1 MKKQRKNA
9 GSILRMAVALSLVA
23 TLLPLPAYAKT
34 HYGGTHS
41 SPNEAGRTLED
52 LVKPLPQP
60 PDPEK
65 QRPSFEDAL
74 SDAKEQSDPSND
86 SESNATDDDPEEE
99 SPDSVSQE
107 DAEAA
112 NEATTAQENEHTTR
126 HRINIDNDDK
136 DNVDEGDDQEEDE
149 TEYSLVL
156 LVVTATGIALI
167 AAIFNYIVKR
177 KKND

>member
-1 MKKQRKNA
+1 MKKQRKSA
-9 GSILRMAVALSLVA
+9 GSILRIAVALSLAV
-23 TLLPLPAYAKT
+23 TLLPLPAYAKA
-34 HYGGTHS
+34 HYGGTDFS
-41 SPNEAGRTLED
+41 SNGPEGA
-52 LVKPLPQP
+52 VSSQP
-60 PDPEK
+60 PDVEL
-65 QRPSFEDAL
+65 RVSLGDAL
-74 SDAKEQSDPSND
+74 SDAKEQSDSSND

-112 NEATTAQENEHTTR
+112 NEATTAQENERTTR
-126 HRINIDNDDK
+126 LHISIDDDE
-136 DNVDEGDDQEEDE
+136 DDVDEGDDQEEDE
-149 TEYSLVL
+149 TENPLVL

>member
-9 GSILRMAVALSLVA
+9 GSILRIAVALSLAV
-23 TLLPLPAYAKT
+23 TLLPLPAYAKA
-34 HYGGTHS
+34 HYGGRDFS
-41 SPNEAGRTLED
+41 SNGPEGA
-52 LVKPLPQP
+52 VSSQP
-60 PDPEK
+60 PDVEL
-65 QRPSFEDAL
+65 RVSLGDAL
-74 SDAKEQSDPSND
+74 SDAKEQSDSSND

-112 NEATTAQENEHTTR
+112 NEATTAQENERTTR
-126 HRINIDNDDK
+126 LHISIDDDE

-149 TEYSLVL
+149 TENPLVL

-167 AAIFNYIVKR
+167 AAIFNYIAKR
-177 KKND
+177 KKSD

>member
-9 GSILRMAVALSLVA
+9 GSILRMAVALSLAA
-23 TLLPLPAYAKT
+23 TLLPLPAYAKA
-34 HYGGTHS
+34 HYGGADFS
-41 SPNEAGRTLED
+41 SNGPEGA
-52 LVKPLPQP
+52 VSSQP
-60 PDPEK
+60 PDVEL
-65 QRPSFEDAL
+65 RVSLGDAL
-74 SDAKEQSDPSND
+74 SDAREQSDSSNN

-112 NEATTAQENEHTTR
+112 NEATTAQENERTTR

-167 AAIFNYIVKR
+167 AAIFNYIDKR

>member
-1 MKKQRKNA
+1 MKKQRKSA
-9 GSILRMAVALSLVA
+9 GSILRIAVALSLAV
-23 TLLPLPAYAKT
+23 TLLPLPAYAKA
-34 HYGGTHS
+34 HYGGTDFS
-41 SPNEAGRTLED
+41 SNGPEGA
-52 LVKPLPQP
+52 VSSQP
-60 PDPEK
+60 PDVEL
-65 QRPSFEDAL
+65 RVSLGDAL
-74 SDAKEQSDPSND
+74 SDAKEQSDSSND

-112 NEATTAQENEHTTR
+112 NEATTAQENERTTR
-126 HRINIDNDDK
+126 LHISIDDDE

-149 TEYSLVL
+149 TENPLVL

>member
-9 GSILRMAVALSLVA
+9 GSILRMAVALSLAA

-34 HYGGTHS
+34 HYGGTDFS
-41 SPNEAGRTLED
+41 SNGPEGA
-52 LVKPLPQP
+52 VSSQP
-60 PDPEK
+60 PDVEL
-65 QRPSFEDAL
+65 RVSLGDAL
-74 SDAKEQSDPSND
+74 SDAKEQSDSSND

-112 NEATTAQENEHTTR
+112 NEATTAQENERATR
-126 HRINIDNDDK
+126 LHISINDDDE

-149 TEYSLVL
+149 TENPLVL

-167 AAIFNYIVKR
+167 AAIFNYIAKR
-177 KKND
+177 KKSD

>member
-9 GSILRMAVALSLVA
+9 NSILRIAVALSLAA
-23 TLLPLPAYAKT
+23 TLSPLPAYAKT

-41 SPNEAGRTLED
+41 SPNEAGRSLED
-52 LVKPLPQP
+52 LIKTLPQP

-65 QRPSFEDAL
+65 LRPSFEDAL
-74 SDAKEQSDPSND
+74 SDAKEQSDPSSD
-86 SESNATDDDPEEE
+86 SESNATNDDPEEE

-112 NEATTAQENEHTTR
+112 DETISAQENEHTSR
-126 HRINIDNDDK
+126 HRINIDDDDE
-136 DNVDEGDDQEEDE
+136 DNVDESDDQEEDE
-149 TEYSLVL
+149 AIFSLIL

-167 AAIFNYIVKR
+167 AAIFNYIAKR
-177 KKND
+177 KKSD

>member
-1 MKKQRKNA
+1 MKKQRKDMD
-9 GSILRMAVALSLVA
+9 SILRIAVALSLAA
-23 TLLPLPAYAKT
+23 TLLPLPAYAKA

-41 SPNEAGRTLED
+41 SPNEAGRSLED
-52 LVKPLPQP
+52 LIKPSPQP

-65 QRPSFEDAL
+65 LFEDAR
-74 SDAKEQSDPSND
+74 SNAKEQSDPSND

-112 NEATTAQENEHTTR
+112 NEATTAQENERTTR
-126 HRINIDNDDK
+126 LHISIDDD
-136 DNVDEGDDQEEDE
+136 DEDIVDEGDDQEEDE
-149 TEYSLVL
+149 TENPLVL

-167 AAIFNYIVKR
+167 AAIFNYIAKR
-177 KKND
+177 KKSD

>member
-9 GSILRMAVALSLVA
+9 GSILRMAVALSLAA
-23 TLLPLPAYAKT
+23 TLLPLSAYAKA
-34 HYGGTHS
+34 HYGGTDFS
-41 SPNEAGRTLED
+41 SNGPEGA
-52 LVKPLPQP
+52 VSSQP
-60 PDPEK
+60 PDVEL
-65 QRPSFEDAL
+65 RVSLGDAL
-74 SDAKEQSDPSND
+74 SDAKEQSDSSND

-112 NEATTAQENEHTTR
+112 NEATTAQENERTTR
-126 HRINIDNDDK
+126 LHICIDDDE

-149 TEYSLVL
+149 TENPLVL

-167 AAIFNYIVKR
+167 AAIFNYIAKR
-177 KKND
+177 KKSD

>member
-9 GSILRMAVALSLVA
+9 GSILRMAVALSLAA

-34 HYGGTHS
+34 HYEGTDFS
-41 SPNEAGRTLED
+41 SNGPEGA
-52 LVKPLPQP
+52 VSSQP
-60 PDPEK
+60 PDVEL
-65 QRPSFEDAL
+65 RVSLGDAL
-74 SDAKEQSDPSND
+74 SDAKEQSDSSND

-112 NEATTAQENEHTTR
+112 NEATTAQENERTTR
-126 HRINIDNDDK
+126 LHISIDDDE

-149 TEYSLVL
+149 TENPLVL

-167 AAIFNYIVKR
+167 AAIFNYIAKR
-177 KKND
+177 KKSD

>member
-9 GSILRMAVALSLVA
+9 GSILRIAVAISLAV
-23 TLLPLPAYAKT
+23 TLTPQPAFAKA

-41 SPNEAGRTLED
+41 SPNGAEGA
-52 LVKPLPQP
+52 VSSQP
-60 PDPEK
+60 PDVEL
-65 QRPSFEDAL
+65 RGLSLGDAQ

-86 SESNATDDDPEEE
+86 SESNATDDGPEEE

-107 DAEAA
+107 DAEAV
-112 NEATTAQENEHTTR
+112 NEATTAQENERTTR
-126 HRINIDNDDK
+126 HRIHIDNDDE

-149 TEYSLVL
+149 TENPLVL

-167 AAIFNYIVKR
+167 AAIFNHIAKR

>member
-9 GSILRMAVALSLVA
+9 GSILRMAVALSLAA

-34 HYGGTHS
+34 HYEGTHS
-41 SPNEAGRTLED
+41 SPNEARGTLED
-52 LVKPLPQP
+52 LETSLRQP
-60 PDPEK
+60 PDSEQLFK
-65 QRPSFEDAL
+65 DAR
-74 SDAKEQSDPSND
+74 SDAREQSDSSNI

-112 NEATTAQENEHTTR
+112 NEATTAQENERTTR
-126 HRINIDNDDK
+126 LHISIDDDE
-136 DNVDEGDDQEEDE
+136 DNVDEGDDQDEDE
-149 TEYSLVL
+149 TENHLVL

-167 AAIFNYIVKR
+167 AAIFNYSAKR
-177 KKND
+177 KKSD

>member
-1 MKKQRKNA
+1 MKKQRKGA
-9 GSILRMAVALSLVA
+9 GSILRIAVAISLAV
-23 TLLPLPAYAKT
+23 TLTPQPAFAKA
-34 HYGGTHS
+34 HYGGTHF
-41 SPNEAGRTLED
+41 SPNGPEGA
-52 LVKPLPQP
+52 VSSQP
-60 PDPEK
+60 PDSEQLFK
-65 QRPSFEDAL
+65 DAR
-74 SDAKEQSDPSND
+74 SDAREQSDSSNN
-86 SESNATDDDPEEE
+86 SESNATDDNPEEE

-112 NEATTAQENEHTTR
+112 NEATTAQENERTTR

-136 DNVDEGDDQEEDE
+136 DNVDESDDQEEDE

>member
-9 GSILRMAVALSLVA
+9 GSILRMAVALSLAA
-23 TLLPLPAYAKT
+23 TLLPLPAYAKA
-34 HYGGTHS
+34 HYGGTDFS
-41 SPNEAGRTLED
+41 SNGPEGA
-52 LVKPLPQP
+52 VSSQP
-60 PDPEK
+60 PDVEL
-65 QRPSFEDAL
+65 RVSLGDAL
-74 SDAKEQSDPSND
+74 SDAKKQSDSSND

-112 NEATTAQENEHTTR
+112 NEATTAQENERTTR
-126 HRINIDNDDK
+126 LHISIDDDE

-149 TEYSLVL
+149 IENHLVL

-167 AAIFNYIVKR
+167 AAIFNYIAKR
-177 KKND
+177 KKSD

>member
-9 GSILRMAVALSLVA
+9 SSILRIAVALSLAA
-23 TLLPLPAYAKT
+23 TLLPLPAYAKA

-41 SPNEAGRTLED
+41 SPNEAGRSLED
-52 LVKPLPQP
+52 LIKPLPQP
-60 PDPEK
+60 PDPGK
-65 QRPSFEDAL
+65 LFEDAR

-86 SESNATDDDPEEE
+86 SESNATDDDSEEE

-112 NEATTAQENEHTTR
+112 DETISAQENERTSR
-126 HRINIDNDDK
+126 HRINIDDDDE
-136 DNVDEGDDQEEDE
+136 DNVDESDDQEEDE
-149 TEYSLVL
+149 AKFSLIL

-167 AAIFNYIVKR
+167 AAIFNYIAKR
-177 KKND
+177 RKSD

>member
-9 GSILRMAVALSLVA
+9 GSILRIAVALSLAA
-23 TLLPLPAYAKT
+23 TLLPLPAYAKA
-34 HYGGTHS
+34 HYGGTDFS
-41 SPNEAGRTLED
+41 SNGPEGA
-52 LVKPLPQP
+52 VSSQP
-60 PDPEK
+60 PDVEL
-65 QRPSFEDAL
+65 RVSLGDAL
-74 SDAKEQSDPSND
+74 SDAREQSDSSNN

-112 NEATTAQENEHTTR
+112 NEATTAQENERTTR
-126 HRINIDNDDK
+126 LHISIDDDK

>member
-1 MKKQRKNA
+1 MKKQRKGA
-9 GSILRMAVALSLVA
+9 GSILRIAVAISLAV
-23 TLLPLPAYAKT
+23 TLTPQPAFAKA
-34 HYGGTHS
+34 HYGGTHF
-41 SPNEAGRTLED
+41 SPNGPEGA
-52 LVKPLPQP
+52 VSSQP
-60 PDPEK
+60 PDVEL
-65 QRPSFEDAL
+65 RGLSLGDAL

-86 SESNATDDDPEEE
+86 SESNATDDDSEEE

-112 NEATTAQENEHTTR
+112 NEVTTAQENEHTTR
-126 HRINIDNDDK
+126 HRISIDNDNE

-167 AAIFNYIVKR
+167 AAILNYIVKR
-177 KKND
+177 KKSD

>member
-1 MKKQRKNA
+1 MD
-9 GSILRMAVALSLVA
+9 SILRIAVALSLAA
-23 TLLPLPAYAKT
+23 TLLPLPAYAKA

-41 SPNEAGRTLED
+41 SPNEAGRSLED
-52 LVKPLPQP
+52 LIKPSPQP

-65 QRPSFEDAL
+65 LRPSFEDAL
-74 SDAKEQSDPSND
+74 SDAKEQSDPSSD

-126 HRINIDNDDK
+126 LHISIDDD
-136 DNVDEGDDQEEDE
+136 DEDIVDEGDDQEEDE
-149 TEYSLVL
+149 TENPLVL

-167 AAIFNYIVKR
+167 AAIFNYIAKR
-177 KKND
+177 KKSD

>member
-9 GSILRMAVALSLVA
+9 GSILRMAVALSLAA

-41 SPNEAGRTLED
+41 SPNEARGTLED
-52 LVKPLPQP
+52 LETSLRQP
-60 PDPEK
+60 PDSEQLFK
-65 QRPSFEDAL
+65 DAR
-74 SDAKEQSDPSND
+74 SDAREQSDSSNN

-112 NEATTAQENEHTTR
+112 NEATTAQENERTTR
-126 HRINIDNDDK
+126 LHISIDDDE

-149 TEYSLVL
+149 TENPLVL

-167 AAIFNYIVKR
+167 AAIFNYIAKR

>member
-9 GSILRMAVALSLVA
+9 GSILRMAVALSLAA

-41 SPNEAGRTLED
+41 SPNEARGTLED
-52 LVKPLPQP
+52 LETSLRQP
-60 PDPEK
+60 PDSEQLFK
-65 QRPSFEDAL
+65 DAR
-74 SDAKEQSDPSND
+74 SDAREQSDSSND

-112 NEATTAQENEHTTR
+112 NEATTAQENERTTR
-126 HRINIDNDDK
+126 LHISIDDDE

-149 TEYSLVL
+149 TENPLVL

-167 AAIFNYIVKR
+167 AAIFNYIAKR
-177 KKND
+177 KKSD

>member
-9 GSILRMAVALSLVA
+9 SSILRIVVALSLAA
-23 TLLPLPAYAKT
+23 TLLPLPAYAKA

-41 SPNEAGRTLED
+41 SPNGPEGAVLGQ
-52 LVKPLPQP
+52 LPDVEP
-60 PDPEK
+60 
-65 QRPSFEDAL
+65 RVSLGDAL

-86 SESNATDDDPEEE
+86 SESNATNDDPEEE

-107 DAEAA
+107 DAETA
-112 NEATTAQENEHTTR
+112 NEATTAQENESTTR
-126 HRINIDNDDK
+126 LHISIDNDDE

-149 TEYSLVL
+149 TENPLVL

-167 AAIFNYIVKR
+167 AAIFNYIAKR
-177 KKND
+177 KKSD

>member
-9 GSILRMAVALSLVA
+9 GSILRIAVALSLAV
-23 TLLPLPAYAKT
+23 TLLPLPAYAKA
-34 HYGGTHS
+34 HYGGTDFS
-41 SPNEAGRTLED
+41 SNGPEGA
-52 LVKPLPQP
+52 VSSQP
-60 PDPEK
+60 PDVEL
-65 QRPSFEDAL
+65 RVSLGDAL
-74 SDAKEQSDPSND
+74 SDAKEQSDSSND

-112 NEATTAQENEHTTR
+112 NEATTAQENERTTR
-126 HRINIDNDDK
+126 LHISIDDDE

-149 TEYSLVL
+149 TENPLVL

-167 AAIFNYIVKR
+167 AAIFNYIAKR
-177 KKND
+177 KKSD

>member
-9 GSILRMAVALSLVA
+9 SSILRIAVALSLAA
-23 TLLPLPAYAKT
+23 TLMPLPAFAKA

-41 SPNEAGRTLED
+41 SPNGAGGALSS
-52 LVKPLPQP
+52 QP
-60 PDPEK
+60 PDVEL
-65 QRPSFEDAL
+65 RGLSLGDAL
-74 SDAKEQSDPSND
+74 SDAKDHSDPPND
-86 SESNATDDDPEEE
+86 SESNATDDGSEEE

-112 NEATTAQENEHTTR
+112 NEATTAQENERTTR
-126 HRINIDNDDK
+126 LHISIDDDDE

-149 TEYSLVL
+149 TENPLVL

-167 AAIFNYIVKR
+167 AAIFNYIAKR
-177 KKND
+177 KKSD

>member
-9 GSILRMAVALSLVA
+9 GSILRMAVALSLAA
-23 TLLPLPAYAKT
+23 TLLPLPAYAKA
-34 HYGGTHS
+34 HYGGTDFS
-41 SPNEAGRTLED
+41 SNGPEGA
-52 LVKPLPQP
+52 VSSQP
-60 PDPEK
+60 PDVEL
-65 QRPSFEDAL
+65 RVSLGDAL
-74 SDAKEQSDPSND
+74 SDAKEQSDSSND

-112 NEATTAQENEHTTR
+112 NEATTAQENERTTR
-126 HRINIDNDDK
+126 LHISIDDDE

-149 TEYSLVL
+149 TENPLVL

-167 AAIFNYIVKR
+167 AAIFNYIAKR
-177 KKND
+177 KKSD

>member
-1 MKKQRKNA
+1 MKKQRKDMD
-9 GSILRMAVALSLVA
+9 SILRIAVALSLAA
-23 TLLPLPAYAKT
+23 TLLPLPAYAKA

-52 LVKPLPQP
+52 LMTPLPQP

-65 QRPSFEDAL
+65 LFEDAQ

-112 NEATTAQENEHTTR
+112 NEATTAQENERTTR
-126 HRINIDNDDK
+126 LHISIDDD
-136 DNVDEGDDQEEDE
+136 DEDIVDEGDDQEEDE
-149 TEYSLVL
+149 TENPLVL

-167 AAIFNYIVKR
+167 AAIFNYIAKR
-177 KKND
+177 KKSD

>member
-1 MKKQRKNA
+1 MD
-9 GSILRMAVALSLVA
+9 SILRIAVALSLAA
-23 TLLPLPAYAKT
+23 TLLPLPAYAKA

-41 SPNEAGRTLED
+41 SPNEAGRSLED
-52 LVKPLPQP
+52 LIKPSPQP

-65 QRPSFEDAL
+65 LFEDAR
-74 SDAKEQSDPSND
+74 SNAKEQSDPSND

-112 NEATTAQENEHTTR
+112 DETISAQENERTSR
-126 HRINIDNDDK
+126 HRINIDDDDE
-136 DNVDEGDDQEEDE
+136 DNVDESDDQEEDE
-149 TEYSLVL
+149 AKFSLIL

-167 AAIFNYIVKR
+167 AAIFNYIAKR
-177 KKND
+177 KKSD